1 MEKGDV
7 EQDDSC
13 PCGSGRRSQHCCRG
27 KERASASSSVLG
39 GAMRELRQALAG
51 KEFASEEELQAFVQD
66 FNEQLGRRPLDDFSG
81 LSPEQMHRFLYFP
94 FDSPQLVAFP
104 PRLGIPPTA
113 PFLTLFRLLARA
125 MGEGGLKATARG
137 NLPRKLV
144 QEAASAFEGE
154 GGDQRYAPRS
164 IRTEADFFELHVTRL
179 VAELSGFI
187 RKSKGRFV
195 LRRDGRVAAKD
206 EAAASL
212 YPRLFLIYVR
222 DFNWAYWD
230 AYPALPFIQQSFLFT
245 LYLLTLHGDQW
256 RPSTYYEDAFL
267 RAFPKV
273 LEEVAPVSY
282 STPESLIRSCYS
294 WRVLERFAGFMGLV
308 EIRRES
314 NRLLDRSFQVRST
327 PLLKETVRFRI
338 TAATVVPTPSAP
350 AGLGSSGDHPQGRVS
365 IN

>member
-1 MEKGDV
+1 M
-7 EQDDSC
+7 
-13 PCGSGRRSQHCCRG
+13 
-27 KERASASSSVLG
+27 
-39 GAMRELRQALAG
+39 
-51 KEFASEEELQAFVQD
+51 
-66 FNEQLGRRPLDDFSG
+66 
-81 LSPEQMHRFLYFP
+81 
-94 FDSPQLVAFP
+94 
-104 PRLGIPPTA
+104 
-113 PFLTLFRLLARA
+113 
-125 MGEGGLKATARG
+125 
-137 NLPRKLV
+137 
-144 QEAASAFEGE
+144 
-154 GGDQRYAPRS
+154 
-164 IRTEADFFELHVTRL
+164 HVTRL

-230 AYPALPFIQQSFLFT
+230 AYPTLPFIQQSFLFT